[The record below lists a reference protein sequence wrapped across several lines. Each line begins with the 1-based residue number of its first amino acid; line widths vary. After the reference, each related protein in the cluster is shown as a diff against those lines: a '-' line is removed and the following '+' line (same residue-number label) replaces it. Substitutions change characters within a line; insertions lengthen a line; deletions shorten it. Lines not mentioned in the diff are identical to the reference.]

1 MNVDIDVRLGET
13 VTTPTAN
20 DRHSPLSTGLQFGY
34 GLGQLL
40 DGASSNAINIF
51 LLFYLTA
58 VCGLSGS
65 AAGIAISAGLV
76 IDAVADPVIGFLS
89 DGWRSRWGRRLPFM
103 LTAVL
108 PASISLVLLFSLPR
122 SVGGTALFWLVML
135 ASLLLRLSIS
145 LFNLP
150 YLALGAEITDN
161 HKERMTIA
169 AWRWGLGMAAGL
181 TAVALGFGVFLK
193 GPGGLMQRDAYS
205 AFGLACATLMAIGA
219 IVSIVVGHRLRG
231 RMHEGLQ
238 ATGGNLANFIAG
250 VIELFK
256 NASFRALF
264 ASAILFFVSLGL
276 SLSLGLHAN
285 TFFWHLET
293 NETQLVTLSLFV
305 GLLLGAPLAGL
316 FGRFEKRTAMIAG
329 WTGMMFALAIP
340 VTLRLLGLLPLTHMP
355 LAELLAGVS
364 LFSGAMGSIVAVAF
378 GAMMADAADEH
389 EYLFQIRREGLY
401 FAGWSFAAKTS
412 AGIGTLLAGLILEF
426 IGFPKDIAAAGGTHA
441 NLAPRTIELLGICV
455 GPGTA
460 AIGLAGIVV
469 MFGYR
474 LNRRR
479 HAEILLSLAER
490 RNGHAART

>member
-1 MNVDIDVRLGET
+1 
-13 VTTPTAN
+13 
-20 DRHSPLSTGLQFGY
+20 
-34 GLGQLL
+34 
-40 DGASSNAINIF
+40 
-51 LLFYLTA
+51 
-58 VCGLSGS
+58 
-65 AAGIAISAGLV
+65 
-76 IDAVADPVIGFLS
+76 
-89 DGWRSRWGRRLPFM
+89 
-103 LTAVL
+103 
-108 PASISLVLLFSLPR
+108 
-122 SVGGTALFWLVML
+122 
-135 ASLLLRLSIS
+135 
-145 LFNLP
+145 
-150 YLALGAEITDN
+150 
-161 HKERMTIA
+161 
-169 AWRWGLGMAAGL
+169 
-181 TAVALGFGVFLK
+181 
-193 GPGGLMQRDAYS
+193 
-205 AFGLACATLMAIGA
+205 
-219 IVSIVVGHRLRG
+219 
-231 RMHEGLQ
+231 
-238 ATGGNLANFIAG
+238 
-250 VIELFK
+250 
-256 NASFRALF
+256 
-264 ASAILFFVSLGL
+264 
-276 SLSLGLHAN
+276 
-285 TFFWHLET
+285 
-293 NETQLVTLSLFV
+293 
-305 GLLLGAPLAGL
+305 
-316 FGRFEKRTAMIAG
+316 
-329 WTGMMFALAIP
+329 MMFALAIP